1 MLISKLIYYD
11 ENNIFLGAH
20 QVKIIGYS
28 LLRLESM
35 LLFMKKKKLITKL
48 THSYVPC

>member
-11 ENNIFLGAH
+11 EKGIFPSAH

-28 LLRLESM
+28 FSRLEVNAPIHE
-35 LLFMKKKKLITKL
+35 KQKYI
-48 THSYVPC
+48 Y